1 MISFRYHVVTIVAVF
16 LALGLGLLAG
26 SSFGQPALVSQL
38 RARTDAQLQRIDEL
52 RAEADALRV
61 RAGTLDAFSA
71 AAMPYLVD
79 GRLEGYRAIVVTQEG
94 VSGATERTALDAL
107 ERAGADVI
115 ITLSLQPS
123 LAGTE
128 PADAASLRAVI
139 GDSSPADAIAA
150 RLTTPVAPPSGT
162 DVLLALVDGGFLA
175 TRSIGI
181 DEAMRERIRG
191 GGDLVFVVLGGA
203 AAGDEPSITA
213 AIAADL
219 VRALATIGSPVAAG
233 EGTDVA
239 DPWVGDLRGDG
250 IVTVAGLDD
259 APGASALVLGMRD
272 RLVTGRGGAY
282 GTASAALP

>member
-107 ERAGADVI
+107 ERAGLVTTVVLDKTGTLTVGRPMVTDVI
-115 ITLSLQPS
+115 SVKRTDDDLLSK
-123 LAGTE
+123 
-128 PADAASLRAVI
+128 AAAVE
-139 GDSSPADAIAA
+139 
-150 RLTTPVAPPSGT
+150 RLTP
-162 DVLLALVDGGFLA
+162 
-175 TRSIGI
+175 
-181 DEAMRERIRG
+181 E
-191 GGDLVFVVLGGA
+191 
-203 AAGDEPSITA
+203 
-213 AIAADL
+213 
-219 VRALATIGSPVAAG
+219 
-233 EGTDVA
+233 
-239 DPWVGDLRGDG
+239 
-250 IVTVAGLDD
+250 
-259 APGASALVLGMRD
+259 
-272 RLVTGRGGAY
+272 
-282 GTASAALP
+282 